1 MNPGDDTRDD
11 VGADEHA
18 RRPLGSEF
26 LSPPVCAVSAFTL
39 AVVMLFGQNVVSVG
53 VGSIF
58 ESRFRQGA
66 DAFYVGW
73 GVAIAIQVALVGL
86 LARRAIEA
94 RDGWEALI
102 GRAAVVLSFVA
113 LAAGALTV
121 LGGVLN

>member
-1 MNPGDDTRDD
+1 
-11 VGADEHA
+11 
-18 RRPLGSEF
+18 
-26 LSPPVCAVSAFTL
+26 VCAVSAFTL

-53 VGSIF
+53 VGSLF
-58 ESRFRQGA
+58 ESQFRQGA